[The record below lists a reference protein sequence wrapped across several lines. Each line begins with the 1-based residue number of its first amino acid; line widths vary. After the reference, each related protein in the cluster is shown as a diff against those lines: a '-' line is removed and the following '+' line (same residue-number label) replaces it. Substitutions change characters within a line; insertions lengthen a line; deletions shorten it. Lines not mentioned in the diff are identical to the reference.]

1 MNILSETVLPS
12 GKRPIVNPGL
22 MNSKFRSNKKLF
34 KTSLL
39 FQHSIKIIDVTEE
52 SINLIMAVQ
61 EICGSG
67 NNFTFTHFV
76 DIFKGK
82 KTQKVVLHGKI
93 YCYLFL

>member
-1 MNILSETVLPS
+1 
-12 GKRPIVNPGL
+12 
-22 MNSKFRSNKKLF
+22 
-34 KTSLL
+34 
-39 FQHSIKIIDVTEE
+39 
-52 SINLIMAVQ
+52 MAVQ

-93 YCYLFL
+93 DCYLTIWLIIKFLELFKNRRKQLSPYRS